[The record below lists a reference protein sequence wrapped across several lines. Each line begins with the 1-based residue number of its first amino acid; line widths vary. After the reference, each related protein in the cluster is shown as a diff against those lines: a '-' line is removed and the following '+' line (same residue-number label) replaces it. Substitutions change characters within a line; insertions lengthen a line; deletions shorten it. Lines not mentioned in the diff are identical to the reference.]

1 MRPGDIL
8 GYILSVQHP
17 LWRWYARL
25 RRATVHDSVIMN
37 GRPIVRCTRGAK
49 LILHEGVRINTAVSS
64 NPVIGRSRT
73 SLCAMAPGAILEIGP
88 NVGMSGVCLCAAN
101 SLKIGESTI
110 IGADVLITDTD
121 FHQPLPGWRWSNDA
135 VGASKPVQIGRGC
148 FIGARAIILKGV
160 TLGDGAV
167 VAAGA
172 LVTRDV
178 PANHLAIGNPA
189 TVKVLDSR
197 WIHPDSISIPPSR

>member
-1 MRPGDIL
+1 MLSRLITAFIIL
-8 GYILSVQHP
+8 QLPV
-17 LWRWYARL
+17 WRFYARI
-25 RRATVHDSVIMN
+25 RRATVHPSVLMR
-37 GRPIVRCTRGAK
+37 GRPIFRCLKDASI
-49 LILHEGVRINTAVSS
+49 ILHEGVRINSSIAS
-64 NPVIGRSRT
+64 NPVIGRSR
-73 SLCAMAPGAILEIGP
+73 SALCAIAPGAILEVGP

-101 SLKIGESTI
+101 SLTIGEHTI

-121 FHQPLPGWRWSNDA
+121 FHQPLPGWKWSNDA
-135 VGASKPVQIGRGC
+135 RAASKPVAIGRGC

-172 LVTRDV
+172 VVTRDV

-189 TVKVLDSR
+189 TVKPLDSR
-197 WIHPDSISIPPSR
+197 WIHPEKF